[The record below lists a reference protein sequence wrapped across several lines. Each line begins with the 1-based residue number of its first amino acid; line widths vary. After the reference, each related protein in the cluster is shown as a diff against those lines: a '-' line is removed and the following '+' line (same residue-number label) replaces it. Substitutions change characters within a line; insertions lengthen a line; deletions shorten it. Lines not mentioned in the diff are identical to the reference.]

1 MSQGETD
8 ARVSSI
14 QDVDPVVDADT
25 HFNEG
30 LGDVLPYMDE
40 QHRAMKEH
48 IAGSQLPL
56 NEIFTLG
63 LNTAV
68 KPYRETGESQVNVGD
83 VRSGAEKVAELE
95 EYGID
100 YGVLEPSLFST
111 LPTVTN
117 SRFAVALANAYN
129 SFLLDTFGDVTDR
142 MKLGMLVAPHK
153 PHLAAEEIDD
163 RADEEGIVK
172 VLLPG
177 TGMVPPPGDER
188 YHPIYEAAEDN
199 GLPVGFHTGGSS
211 LQAFPMQYWWNET
224 YAEDHTLFHPFSLM
238 WDVTSMVFRGIPERF
253 PDLDFVFSEAGI
265 GWVPY
270 LEARMDDHY
279 MEYTYDIPM
288 LERLPSEYM
297 RERFHFTTQPL
308 GHTVHNPNQV
318 AQWIEMIGPDR
329 VMYSADLPHHDFDTP
344 EELFDRINR
353 RLDPADVEAVMG
365 GNAAELYGLG

>member
-1 MSQGETD
+1 MPQGETD

-40 QHRAMKEH
+40 QHRAMKRH
-48 IAGSQLPL
+48 IEGSQLPL

-68 KPYRETGESQVNVGD
+68 KPYQETGESQVNVGD
-83 VRSGAEKVAELE
+83 VRSGAEKAAELE

-129 SFLLDTFGDVTDR
+129 SFLLDTFGDMTDR

-172 VLLPG
+172 MPLPG
-177 TGMVPPPGDER
+177 TGMVRLPGTNDTTPSTRPPRTTASPSASTR
-188 YHPIYEAAEDN
+188 AARRSRRS
-199 GLPVGFHTGGSS
+199 PCSTGGTRPTPRTTRCS
-211 LQAFPMQYWWNET
+211 T
-224 YAEDHTLFHPFSLM
+224 
-238 WDVTSMVFRGIPERF
+238 
-253 PDLDFVFSEAGI
+253 
-265 GWVPY
+265 
-270 LEARMDDHY
+270 
-279 MEYTYDIPM
+279 
-288 LERLPSEYM
+288 PS
-297 RERFHFTTQPL
+297 R
-308 GHTVHNPNQV
+308 
-318 AQWIEMIGPDR
+318 
-329 VMYSADLPHHDFDTP
+329 
-344 EELFDRINR
+344 
-353 RLDPADVEAVMG
+353 
-365 GNAAELYGLG
+365 